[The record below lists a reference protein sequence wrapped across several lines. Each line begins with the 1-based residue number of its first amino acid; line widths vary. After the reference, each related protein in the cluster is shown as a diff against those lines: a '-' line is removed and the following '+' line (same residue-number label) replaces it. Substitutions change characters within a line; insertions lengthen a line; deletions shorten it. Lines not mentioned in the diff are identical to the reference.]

1 MIECLQA
8 LSQWPFAVALRES
21 SVAYPLANA
30 AHILAIGLIVGT
42 TVALDLRLLGLF
54 RSYELRALGPPL
66 ARIAAAGVILAAIT
80 GFLLFIV
87 QPVTYVRN
95 EAFLIKL
102 GLVGLGIANAAILH
116 GLPHWRR
123 ALAGQGVARTL
134 KLSALLSLLIWVAA
148 VVAGRW
154 IGFL

>member
-8 LSQWPFAVALRES
+8 LSQWSLAVALRES
-21 SVAYPLANA
+21 SVAYPLVNA
-30 AHILAIGLIVGT
+30 AHILAIGLVVGT
-42 TVALDLRLLGLF
+42 TAALDLRLLGLF
-54 RSYELRALGPPL
+54 RTHALRELGPPL
-66 ARIAAAGVILAAIT
+66 VRIAAAGVILAMIT
-80 GFLLFIV
+80 GFLLFVV

-102 GLVGLGIANAAILH
+102 GLVGLGIVNAVFLH
-116 GLPHWRR
+116 GLPHWRL
-123 ALAGQGVARTL
+123 ALAGQGVVVTL
-134 KLSALLSLLIWVAA
+134 KVSALLSLLIWVAA